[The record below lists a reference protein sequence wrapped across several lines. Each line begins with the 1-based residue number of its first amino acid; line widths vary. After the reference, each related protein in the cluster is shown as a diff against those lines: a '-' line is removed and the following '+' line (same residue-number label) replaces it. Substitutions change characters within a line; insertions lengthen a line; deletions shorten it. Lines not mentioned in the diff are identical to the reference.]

1 MMTLFL
7 RSLLSCNSKSILR
20 KRKFIDALKVNKG
33 TPRRESKMNS
43 NDSKVS
49 ENVQFCYEFI
59 NGSCLKNSL
68 PSSIRIPMYIFMICT
83 ILMTVAGNLVV
94 IISISHFKQLH
105 SPTNYLILSMASVD
119 LLLGIFVMPYS
130 MARSVEHCW
139 YFGDLFCKVHTSTDI
154 MLSTA
159 SIFHL
164 SFISVDRY
172 YAVCDPLRYKTKM
185 NMCII
190 LSMILVSWTIP
201 AIFAFIMVFLELNL
215 KGAEEHFHNHVNCV
229 GGCYVFFTKT
239 SVVVSSM
246 MSFYIPGFVM
256 LCIYGKIYLIARRQ
270 ARSIKDVTNQ
280 FAFQSRLGEKQR
292 ISRSRERKAAKT
304 IGIVIGVFLICWSP
318 FFFCIVSDPFLN
330 YTLPP
335 ILIDALVWFGYL
347 NSTFN
352 PLVYAFFYMWF
363 RKALKMIMFGKVFS
377 PDSSRT
383 RLFSE

>member
-1 MMTLFL
+1 MIIKET
-7 RSLLSCNSKSILR
+7 S
-20 KRKFIDALKVNKG
+20 
-33 TPRRESKMNS
+33 RRESKMKS
-43 NDSKVS
+43 DDLKFS
-49 ENVQFCYEFI
+49 ESVQFCYEFI
-59 NGSCLKNSL
+59 NGSCLKINW
-68 PSSIRIPMYIFMICT
+68 PTSIRIPMYIFMTCI

-105 SPTNYLILSMASVD
+105 NPTNYLILSMATID
-119 LLLGIFVMPYS
+119 LLLGSLVMPYS
-130 MARSVEHCW
+130 MVRSVEHCW
-139 YFGDLFCKVHTSTDI
+139 YFGKLFCKVHTSIDI

-164 SFISVDRY
+164 SFISIDRY

-185 NMCII
+185 NKCII
-190 LSMILVSWTIP
+190 FSMILVSWIIP
-201 AIFAFIMVFLELNL
+201 AIFAFIMVFLELNI
-215 KGAEEHFHNHVNCV
+215 KGAEEHFHNYIDCV
-229 GGCYVFFTKT
+229 GGCYIFFTKT
-239 SVVVSSM
+239 AVVVSSM
-246 MSFYIPGFVM
+246 ISFYIPGFVM
-256 LCIYGKIYLIARRQ
+256 LCIYWKIYLIARRQ
-270 ARSIKDVTNQ
+270 ARSIKDVTSQ
-280 FAFQSRLGEKQR
+280 FQCQSRFGGKHQ

-304 IGIVIGVFLICWSP
+304 LGIVMGVFLICWSP
-318 FFFCIVSDPFLN
+318 FFICIVTDPFLS

-363 RKALKMIMFGKVFS
+363 RKALKMIMVGKVFY